1 MKKAV
6 KWALALSLSV
16 AAHAGAAIAF
26 LPDAAPPPL
35 AATQGGAEM
44 EIALLGNAF
53 EDTVESGVITD
64 TITPVETPPE
74 DVAPLQPET
83 AEPMTEPMTEVRTEA
98 VAPTTP
104 AETVS
109 EPVPETLPSDAD
121 VLLPADSLPPVT
133 TAEPDVVAA
142 LPPVATVVPQT
153 RPETPPEAAKTP
165 SARKATPEK
174 EKKADLETP
183 KKKPQPIKAGKD
195 GQAETRSTKG
205 RVDGSEVASAASSGK
220 GAQARAAGNASFSNF
235 EGKVRSALQR
245 AVRYP
250 SRAESKGVK
259 GVVQVQFLV
268 AANGSVSGP
277 KVTRSSGS
285 PVLDK
290 AALDAARRMRSP
302 KIPEESGR
310 SSWLFTIPITF
321 TR

>member
-1 MKKAV
+1 MQKAV
-6 KWALALSLSV
+6 KWAMALSFSV

-26 LPDAAPPPL
+26 LPDAPPPPL
-35 AATQGGAEM
+35 AATQGGEEM

-53 EDTVESGVITD
+53 EETVESGAISD

-74 DVAPLQPET
+74 EVATTKPET
-83 AEPMTEPMTEVRTEA
+83 TEVETETLTA
-98 VAPTTP
+98 TTP

-109 EPVPETLPSDAD
+109 EVLPDTVPTDAD
-121 VLLPADSLPPVT
+121 VILPADALPPVAT
-133 TAEPDVVAA
+133 DAPEVVAA
-142 LPPVATVVPQT
+142 LPPVATVIPET
-153 RPETPPEAAKTP
+153 RPETPPDVADTP
-165 SARKATPEK
+165 PLRKATPVK
-174 EKKADLETP
+174 PVTKKAEVEKP
-183 KKKPQPIKAGKD
+183 KKKPEPIKSGQQ
-195 GQAETRSTKG
+195 GQAETRNTKG
-205 RVDGSEVASAASSGK
+205 RSDGSEIASASSSGK
-220 GAQARAAGNASFSNF
+220 GTRARSAGNASFSNF

-285 PVLDK
+285 PVLDS

-302 KIPEESGR
+302 KIPEDSGR